1 VALVLVGSSCETE
14 GSSGGLGEVE
24 MSVMMIPLQTLY
36 FYKKDMVI
44 YKENNTYKLQS
55 RTGEKP

>member
-1 VALVLVGSSCETE
+1 MLVGSSCETE

-44 YKENNTYKLQS
+44 YKENNTYKL
-55 RTGEKP
+55 GVK